1 MNREEAHKHKKRK
14 SSGGLFVGGIFVAVC
29 VSVLIAFLFALG
41 GAGFE
46 DIFLNENY
54 WLSVGVV
61 NGMLLIGFLLMYRID
76 AQNVAMNEGNE

>member
-46 DIFLNENY
+46 EIFLNENLLADRRSGKRNAAY
-54 WLSVGVV
+54 RFSVDVSH
-61 NGMLLIGFLLMYRID
+61 
-76 AQNVAMNEGNE
+76 

>member
-41 GAGFE
+41 GALASEFE
-46 DIFLNENY
+46 LFMYNDYFGIGLPLNQSSTFFLPMFDMGIF
-54 WLSVGVV
+54 GDD
-61 NGMLLIGFLLMYRID
+61 F
-76 AQNVAMNEGNE
+76 QKK